1 MAEIID
7 MQVGMDKEFFGEL
20 WKYVKDPNII
30 DVDYNGRQLWIR
42 NSSGEKWVDEDIHI
56 TDDFVE
62 AFASKVAG
70 HENVGFN
77 KNQPEMEADTNVLRI
92 TFLLDEVAT
101 TGTCFF
107 IRKSMPKIRLTEEK
121 MIKEGYCSKEIHD
134 LMVNCIRANL
144 SIIVCGQPGIGKTEL
159 EKYLSQ
165 SISDDQRAVVVE
177 DTSEWHYEQINP
189 RKDCVTIKIREGV
202 FGYTDA
208 IRASLRMNTNWL
220 IIAEVRGTETVAL
233 IEAASTGLN
242 TITSLHTGD
251 VRDIPDRMLSMMG
264 SSHASDRLEND
275 IYRNID
281 VGILLR
287 WKECDDGMVRRV
299 IDQLC
304 FFVREKKDNSCVLL
318 VKDGEILPDVKLPGY
333 VSKKFEDAGIENPFA
348 L

>member
-1 MAEIID
+1 MKEIEV
-7 MQVGMDKEFFGEL
+7 QVGMDKEFFGEL
-20 WKYVKDPNII
+20 WEYVKNPDII
-30 DVDYNGRQLWIR
+30 DVDWNGRQLWIR
-42 NSSGEKWVDEDIHI
+42 DSSGKKWIEDKIQI
-56 TDDFVE
+56 TEDFVE

-101 TGTCFF
+101 AGTCFF
-107 IRKSMPKIRLTEEK
+107 IRKSLPKIRLTEGK
-121 MIKEGYCSKEIHD
+121 MLREGYCSKQVHD
-134 LMVNCIRANL
+134 LMINCIRADL

-165 SISDDQRAVVVE
+165 GIADNQRAVIIE

-189 RKDCVTIKIREGV
+189 KKDCVTIKIREGV

-220 IIAEVRGTETVAL
+220 IIAEVRGPETAAL

-264 SSHASDRLEND
+264 SPHASDRLEND

-287 WKECDDGMVRRV
+287 WKECDDGVVRRM

-304 FFVREKKDNSCVLL
+304 FFVREKKENSCVLF
-318 VKDGEILPDVKLPGY
+318 VTDGEILTDAQLPSY
-333 VSKKFEDAGIENPFA
+333 VAKKFADAGIENPFA
-348 L
+348 I